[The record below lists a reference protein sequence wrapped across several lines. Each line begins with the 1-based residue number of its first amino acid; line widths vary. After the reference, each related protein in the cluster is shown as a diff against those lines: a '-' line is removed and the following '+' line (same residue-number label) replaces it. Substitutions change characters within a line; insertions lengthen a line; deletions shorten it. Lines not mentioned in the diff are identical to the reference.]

1 MLAPFGHL
9 GGFICRPTI
18 HLHLSFALPLRDLS
32 SQWLK
37 SALDEHGPIRELWCS
52 LMPMVLAP
60 FDHLGSFHCRPIRHL
75 PPCQHGLYRANGSN
89 LLLMSMGQFESFGIV
104 SCQ

>member
-1 MLAPFGHL
+1 MSSLTM
-9 GGFICRPTI
+9 PTWV
-18 HLHLSFALPLRDLS
+18 LSR
-32 SQWLK
+32 QWLK
-37 SALDEHGPIRELWCS
+37 SALDEHGPIRELWYS

-75 PPCQHGLYRANGSN
+75 PPCQHGLYRAQGSN
-89 LLLMSMGQFESFGIV
+89 LLSMSMGQFESFGIV